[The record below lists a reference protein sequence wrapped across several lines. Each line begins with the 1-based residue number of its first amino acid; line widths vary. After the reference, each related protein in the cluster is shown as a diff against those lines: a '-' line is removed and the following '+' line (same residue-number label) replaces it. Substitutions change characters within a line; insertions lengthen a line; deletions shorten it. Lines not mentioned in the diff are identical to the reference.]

1 MVAVA
6 NLANLASLA
15 IGWQRSERWQAVPIM
30 DAGNPWRLAGG
41 VEREKPFVSLE

>member
-15 IGWQRSERWQAVPIM
+15 IVWRDSERWQAVPII
-30 DAGNPWRLAGG
+30 DAGTFGDCAGG